1 MHMPTVTIKDTTW
14 AEAKAP
20 SRKTSLRVRPCS
32 VARPRGVFFAA
43 ELALLGAAVVGAMWT
58 GGTFELPILIG
69 CCVAALYLKA
79 LDSSIVHSSTAQFAS
94 DLAEALCWGTAFG

>member
-1 MHMPTVTIKDTTW
+1 MLNWRQRRMHMPTVITKDTTW

-43 ELALLGAAVVGAMWT
+43 ELALLGAAVSGAMWT

-69 CCVAALYLKA
+69 CCAAALFLNA
-79 LDSSIVHSSTAQFAS
+79 LDRSFVYSTRAS
-94 DLAEALCWGTAFG
+94 LS